1 MTVFLIQQY
10 ITDTKLSVMTFY
22 KMPLC
27 KWMFK
32 KENSKLGDFA
42 RPLQKKKIAF

>member
-1 MTVFLIQQY
+1 MIVFLIQKY
-10 ITDTKLSVMTFY
+10 IIATKQSVMTFY

-32 KENSKLGDFA
+32 EENSKSGDFT
-42 RPLQKKKIAF
+42 RPL